1 MSVEP
6 AAGSNPWLRL
16 SETIWAGGHP
26 PGRYPLLSRTLVSS
40 PTQLN
45 YSHFSWEGAHV
56 QKSKIPLADLAKVC
70 VDATMHRAGHPERY
84 IENVQYRNVAACL
97 WPTEGDDWDEKK
109 RFHFLKQFA
118 QTPQQM
124 HTYTCLSSAN
134 LSPTSA
140 YCCFMW
146 LQLYSFQNILGN
158 QFLQRPQPQGEEGGG
173 HVCLLCPWRA
183 LWVYVS

>member
-1 MSVEP
+1 MTEANKSLISCSSVLSGPLGLHLQASSMHSNLACSNKLLAGPQSLIPVYCISPGPNLGIVSVEP

-97 WPTEGDDWDEKK
+97 
-109 RFHFLKQFA
+109 
-118 QTPQQM
+118 
-124 HTYTCLSSAN
+124 
-134 LSPTSA
+134 
-140 YCCFMW
+140 
-146 LQLYSFQNILGN
+146 
-158 QFLQRPQPQGEEGGG
+158 
-173 HVCLLCPWRA
+173 
-183 LWVYVS
+183 